1 MLYSDVYIYIIP
13 HVFGQAQMVGSW
25 VVALLHWAIAL
36 PDAPTSVALRTES
49 SKERSQ
55 PY

>member
-1 MLYSDVYIYIIP
+1 MLYSDVLISY
-13 HVFGQAQMVGSW
+13 VFGQAQMVGSW
-25 VVALLHWAIAL
+25 VVALLHLAIAAL